1 MIKIRTDPA
10 GLKGLFDKQDKDVLV
25 KFKKKMNKIKDTTA
39 RADSTAEKKKAT
51 SAWKKRPK
59 CGFGFFTCSVSIRQN
74 VGIVFQFAQ
83 KRAKKTEHLRYQRIT
98 LLF

>member
-10 GLKGLFDKQDKDVLV
+10 GLKGLFDKQHKDVLV

-39 RADSTAEKKKAT
+39 RADSTVEKEKGNFRLEKT
-51 SAWKKRPK
+51 PK
-59 CGFGFFTCSVSIRQN
+59 MWFWIFTCSVYIRQN

>member
-59 CGFGFFTCSVSIRQN
+59 CGFGFLPARFPSVKMLELFFSLRRKER
-74 VGIVFQFAQ
+74 
-83 KRAKKTEHLRYQRIT
+83 KRLNI
-98 LLF
+98 